1 VTSHKER
8 RELESWGWSL
18 GYALLAGAEK
28 YFSMASGDL
37 EALFEGIGTR
47 SITGVRL
54 QDSRARKSKVTSF

>member
-1 VTSHKER
+1 
-8 RELESWGWSL
+8 L